1 MRIEHVTLRPE
12 TLPSNTLSDERVQRE
27 ISTQQE
33 TTAQR
38 ETAAQKE
45 TTAFEIAP
53 WNWRYVATEICGMH
67 ISLGDGSSIPLAAD
81 NGRDFH
87 YALEAD

>member
-12 TLPSNTLSDERVQRE
+12 TLSLNTLSDERVQRE
-27 ISTQQE
+27 IFTQ
-33 TTAQR
+33 
-38 ETAAQKE
+38 KV

-67 ISLGDGSSIPLAAD
+67 ISLGDRSSIPLAAD
-81 NGRDFH
+81 NGRNFH